1 MLKTLNS
8 IKKRFPDLGG
18 QPLVHFYQQAL
29 VNTRSTVLQELLKQ
43 LFEVNQWELPEPFQ
57 EKKVRETLDDV

>member
-8 IKKRFPDLGG
+8 IRKRSPDLSG

-29 VNTRSTVLQELLKQ
+29 VNTRSTVLQEMLKQ

-57 EKKVRETLDDV
+57 KKKVREPLDDV